1 MKTTTKF
8 SSVLKIT
15 GIIATLIL
23 TGCATDAENMKSDD
37 IVTETAKTVNKD
49 KSSKKTEKATDN
61 SKKTTT
67 SEKEKTSDS
76 GKIKTAEKDTKSETA
91 SESEKKENKEVKSET
106 KTEAK
111 TSTSKN
117 ETTTVSKPATG
128 TTSSQKQN
136 TTVNK
141 PTASTN
147 KPAQSTGNTAKQ
159 NPAPASNT
167 NNSSNTASAS
177 KPAECQHDWV
187 AQTKTV
193 HHDAVTH
200 TEQQLVKEAYD
211 EPVYEDKNVCNYC
224 GAILPDDFQAFANHL
239 SNCGELV
246 DDPRHPGQKMMSGA
260 TYSSKPVLV
269 NTIHHDAEYT
279 TVTVVDKDAYD
290 ETIITSYVCS
300 KCGATK
306 K

>member
-23 TGCATDAENMKSDD
+23 TGCATDTENMKSDD

-49 KSSKKTEKATDN
+49 KFSKKTEKATDN